1 MNKFITITFCAFFII
16 NCSEKK
22 DKKDQYLPILV
33 DMNNKEVSLDTYKEN
48 VLILNLWATW
58 CKPCIAEFE
67 SLEKSKSNYLD
78 KRVKIVAISNENQ
91 DKIQEFIERRDI
103 DLEFLKLNGDL
114 NYFGAYSLPT
124 TIVFDKEGKE
134 SFRIASGIDFASQN
148 FVEKILNLEK
158 L

>member
-1 MNKFITITFCAFFII
+1 MNKFITIIICVSFLI
-16 NCSEKK
+16 NCEVKK
-22 DKKDQYLPILV
+22 ESKDEYLPILV
-33 DMNNKEVSLDTYKEN
+33 DMNNEEVSLDAYKEN

-78 KRVKIVAISNENQ
+78 KKVKIVAISNEDH
-91 DKIQEFIERRDI
+91 DKIQKFIERREI
-103 DLEFLKLNGDL
+103 DLEFLKLNADL

-124 TIVFDKEGKE
+124 TIVFDKKGRE
-134 SFRIASGIDFASQN
+134 SFRIASGIDFTSQN

>member
-1 MNKFITITFCAFFII
+1 MIKFFKIILFAFLIIICSKKKESKDEYLTIL
-16 NCSEKK
+16 E
-22 DKKDQYLPILV
+22 
-33 DMNNKEVSLDTYKEN
+33 DMNNEEVSLETYKEN

-78 KRVKIVAISNENQ
+78 KRVKIVAISNENH
-91 DKIQEFIERRDI
+91 DKIKEFIERREI
-103 DLEFLKLNGDL
+103 DLEFLKLNADL
-114 NYFGAYSLPT
+114 NYFGAFSLPT

-148 FVEKILNLEK
+148 FVEKILDLEK